1 MRVLYYYWN
10 ENSKDDCVEA
20 FTMLGHKVSVW
31 SHKFASYTR
40 DDKFLEDIRKTIS
53 AEGADCIFS
62 FNYFPLLSD
71 AALDAG
77 IPYVSWVYDSPHYTL
92 EAKNL
97 SNPCNHVFIFD
108 FALCDSYCAQ
118 GITTVDYM
126 PLPVNTSR
134 LDKQLAQIHST
145 SPISY
150 KHDIT
155 FLGSLYKDEYNFYD
169 QINFLPDH
177 LKGFIDG
184 IIEAQ
189 QHIYGLDLPSNLFN
203 AQKCEEMGKYVKIG
217 LSDDYNNARD
227 EIFRNMIR
235 KQITVKERES
245 LLKALGDRFSL
256 DLYSKGKPENI
267 KANYL
272 GTADYIKEMP
282 EVFAT
287 SKININISLRSILT
301 GIPLRVVDIL
311 GAGGFCLT
319 NYQAELS
326 EYFKNG
332 RELVWFDSPEDL
344 IEKAAFYLEHD
355 DEREQIAANG
365 REAAEKLFSY
375 DVLLPKMLETVKK
388 Q

>member
-1 MRVLYYYWN
+1 MKVLYYYWN
-10 ENSKDDCVEA
+10 ENSKEDCVEA
-20 FTMLGHKVSVW
+20 FEKLGHKVSVW
-31 SHKFASYTR
+31 SHEFASYTQ
-40 DDKFLEDIRKTIS
+40 DEKFLEDIRKKIS
-53 AEGADCIFS
+53 TEGADCIFS

-71 AALDAG
+71 AAQNAG
-77 IPYVSWVYDSPHYTL
+77 IPYISWVYDSPHYTL

-97 SNPCNHVFIFD
+97 NNTCNHVFIFD
-108 FALCDSYCAQ
+108 FALCDRYCAQ

-126 PLPVNTSR
+126 PLPVNVSR
-134 LDKQLAQIHST
+134 LSKQLAGIRSA
-145 SPISY
+145 SPLHY
-150 KHDIT
+150 KHDVT
-155 FLGSLYKDEYNFYD
+155 FLGSLYKDEYNFYE
-169 QINFLPDH
+169 QINYLPDQ

-184 IIEAQ
+184 MIEAQ
-189 QHIYGLDLPSNLFN
+189 QYIYGLDLPSALFT

-217 LSDDYNNARD
+217 LGDDFNNARD

-235 KQITVKERES
+235 KQITVKEREGLLRS
-245 LLKALGDRFSL
+245 LGNRFNL
-256 DLYSKGKPENI
+256 DLYSKGKPDTI

-301 GIPLRVVDIL
+301 GIPLRVIDIL

-326 EYFKNG
+326 EYFENG
-332 RELVWFDSPEDL
+332 RELVWFESPDDL
-344 IEKAAFYLEHD
+344 IEKTEYFLTHD

-365 REAAEKLFSY
+365 LEAAEKLFSY
-375 DVLLPKMLETVKK
+375 DVLLPRILSQVF
-388 Q
+388 

>member
-1 MRVLYYYWN
+1 MRVLYYYWS

-20 FTMLGHKVSVW
+20 FEKLGHKVSVW
-31 SHKFASYTR
+31 SHEFASYTK
-40 DDKFLEDIRKTIS
+40 DDKFLEDIRIKIS
-53 AEGADCIFS
+53 TDGADCIFS

-71 AALDAG
+71 AAQNAG
-77 IPYVSWVYDSPHYTL
+77 IPYISWVYDSPHYTL
-92 EAKNL
+92 ESKNL
-97 SNPCNHVFIFD
+97 SNTCNHVFIFD
-108 FALCDSYCAQ
+108 FALCDRYCAQ

-134 LDKQLAQIHST
+134 LNKHLAGIRST
-145 SPISY
+145 SPVAY

-155 FLGSLYKDEYNFYD
+155 FLGSLYKDEYNFYE
-169 QINFLPDH
+169 QINYLPDH

-184 IIEAQ
+184 MIEAQ
-189 QHIYGLDLPSNLFN
+189 TQVYGLDFPSALFD
-203 AQKCEEMGKYVKIG
+203 AKKCEEMGKYVKIG
-217 LSDDYNNARD
+217 LGDDYNNARD

-235 KQITVKERES
+235 KQVTVKEREA
-245 LLKALGDRFSL
+245 LLRALGNSFNL
-256 DLYSKGKPENI
+256 DLYSKSKPDSI
-267 KANYL
+267 KANFL

-319 NYQAELS
+319 NYQTELS
-326 EYFKNG
+326 EYFENG
-332 RELVWFDSPEDL
+332 HELVWFESPEDL
-344 IEKAAFYLEHD
+344 IDKAAYYLAYD

-365 REAAEKLFSY
+365 HEAAEKLFSY
-375 DVLLPKMLETVKK
+375 DVLLPKILERI
-388 Q
+388 